1 MKILLLVVG
10 LIAILIG
17 LLWIGQGTG
26 YVMWP
31 RSSFM
36 LQQTQW
42 AYYGAVLAIVGLVV
56 VFWSGRRA

>member
-1 MKILLLVVG
+1 MKTLLLVIGV
-10 LIAILIG
+10 IAILMG

-42 AYYGAVLAIVGLVV
+42 TYYGVALAVIGLIVI
-56 VFWSGRRA
+56 FWSRRRA